1 MKSKKNIEILN
12 VNSTYD
18 DRGDVIYCNEFN
30 LIQRKV
36 KRFYQITNNN
46 INFVRAWHGH
56 KKEEKFL
63 FVLQG
68 AFKICAVKIDNWKN
82 PSKKLPVKEFVINA
96 NSPKI
101 LHIPGG
107 YAHGTQNLKVGSKLM
122 VFSTF
127 SLQQT
132 IQDDY
137 RFKSDLWYDWNIKF
151 R

>member
-1 MKSKKNIEILN
+1 MNNKNIKIIN
-12 VNSTYD
+12 VDASYD
-18 DRGDVIYCNEFN
+18 DRGEVVYCNEFN
-30 LIQRKV
+30 FIQK
-36 KRFYQITNNN
+36 KIERFYQITNNN
-46 INFVRAWHGH
+46 LNFVRAWHGH
-56 KKEEKFL
+56 KNEEKFL
-63 FVLQG
+63 LVTQG

-82 PSKKLPVKEFVINA
+82 PSKRLSVKEFVINA

-107 YAHGTQNLKVGSKLM
+107 YAHGTQNLKIESKLM

-127 SLQQT
+127 STKQS

-137 RFKSDLWYDWNIKF
+137 RFKSDLWYNWNIQF

>member
-1 MKSKKNIEILN
+1 MKSKDIKIINA
-12 VNSTYD
+12 STSYD
-18 DRGDVIYCNEFN
+18 DRGDIVYCNDFN
-30 LIQRKV
+30 FIQKKI

-63 FVLQG
+63 LVLKG
-68 AFKICAVKIDNWKN
+68 VFKICAVKIDNWKN
-82 PSKKLPVKEFVINA
+82 PSKTLPVKEFIINA

-127 SLQQT
+127 KLRLLLKT
-132 IQDDY
+132 DIDAA
-137 RFKSDLWYDWNIKF
+137 
-151 R
+151 

>member
-1 MKSKKNIEILN
+1 MNCKNIKIIT
-12 VNSTYD
+12 VNTSYD
-18 DRGDVIYCNEFN
+18 DRGDVVYSNEFN
-30 LIQRKV
+30 FIQRKI

-56 KKEEKFL
+56 KKEDKFL
-63 FVLQG
+63 LVLQG

-82 PSKKLPVKEFVINA
+82 PTKKLPVKEFVINA

-107 YAHGTQNLKVGSKLM
+107 YAHGTQNLKATSKLM

-127 SLQQT
+127 SLKQT

-137 RFKSDLWYDWNIKF
+137 RFKSDLWYDWNIQS

>member
-1 MKSKKNIEILN
+1 MDNKNIEIVN
-12 VNSTYD
+12 VEAFYD
-18 DRGDVIYCNEFN
+18 DRGEIIYCNEFN
-30 LIQRKV
+30 FIQKKI

-56 KKEEKFL
+56 KNEEKFL

-68 AFKICAVKIDNWKN
+68 TFRICTVKIDNWKN
-82 PSKKLPVKEFVINA
+82 PSKRLPVKEFIINA

-101 LHIPGG
+101 LLIPGG
-107 YAHGTQNLKVGSKLM
+107 YAHGTQNLKIDSKLM
-122 VFSTF
+122 IFSTF
-127 SLQQT
+127 STKQS

-137 RFKSDLWYDWNIKF
+137 RFKSNLWFNWNIQS

>member
-30 LIQRKV
+30 LIQRKI

>member
-1 MKSKKNIEILN
+1 MKSKDIKIIN
-12 VNSTYD
+12 VNASYD
-18 DRGDVIYCNEFN
+18 DRGDIIHCNEFDFAQKK
-30 LIQRKV
+30 I

-63 FVLQG
+63 LVLKG
-68 AFKICAVKIDNWKN
+68 AFKICAVKIDNWKS
-82 PSKKLPVKEFVINA
+82 PSKKLPVKDFVINA

-101 LHIPGG
+101 LNIPGG
-107 YAHGTQNLKVGSKLM
+107 YAHGTQNLKVGSKLL

-127 SLQQT
+127 SLQQS
-132 IQDDY
+132 IRDDY
-137 RFKSDLWYDWNIKF
+137 RFKSDLWYNWNINF